1 MSQRA
6 LFEGLVVTPEGQP
19 VEVAYVGGSAQ
30 YVVPEDGFKFHVDAE
45 SVDRQ
50 VLRQLGEQITDNK
63 DAVTEGALKMLG
75 QDDLFTKAAVD
86 ASLNNM
92 EANFARLIEQGL
104 PEGART
110 YLGML
115 GFQIVL
121 NYHGEVVQINQP
133 GVAAP
138 DDEGD

>member
-6 LFEGLVVTPEGQP
+6 LFEGLVVTPEGEP
-19 VEVAYVGGSAQ
+19 VEVAVVGGSAQ
-30 YVVPEDGFKFHVDAE
+30 YVVPDGGFKSHIDAE
-45 SVDRQ
+45 GVDRE
-50 VLRQLGEQITDNK
+50 VLRQLGEQIADNK

-92 EANFARLIEQGL
+92 EANFARLIDQGL

-133 GVAAP
+133 DLAAE
-138 DDEGD
+138 D